1 MSGVAKGA
9 LDGFR
14 ILDLTSVVMGPFAT
28 QVLADYGA
36 EVIKIEPPDG
46 DTTRNIGPSRERGLS
61 AGFIGM
67 NRGKQS
73 LAVDLKQPAGA
84 QLVLRLAQSA
94 DALVCNLRPQ
104 AMRRLGLHYE
114 ALATANPRLVYL
126 SLVGYGRHGRYAG
139 KPAYDDLIQ
148 AAIGLPRLV
157 QRADGG
163 EPRYVPL
170 AMCDRTVGIAAVN
183 ALLAALLHRERSGKG
198 QEVEVPMFELM
209 SMLLLSDHLGG
220 AAFDPPQGPM
230 GYARLLSK
238 QRRPYAT
245 QDGYI
250 AVLPYNDQ
258 HWRRF
263 FALAGRPDL
272 PDGDERFADIAQRTR
287 NIDALHAGDHALAQH
302 QRAHAGLMRQFHA
315 PLEGHAQLLQCA
327 IQRWRES
334 RQRLILTIDTIHRF
348 AEQRRA
354 DGRIVLVA
362 KGLDRAFAGEGP
374 RQLGVGAVH
383 GSDRLQP
390 AQMKFAIGALAAL
403 DQQCECG
410 DRDDG
415 QKPCKGA
422 APSRRLASGGIAR
435 GVGCFEGGCGHSAR
449 PQTRSCRTAE
459 TGFRSEDSLRIL
471 LPRPLIPRLLR
482 IALMPLLRL
491 LVCLDVGGLLAT
503 GFEGRP
509 RLEPAPCAHE
519 CGWRSKICDWRTRF
533 TRARRKR
540 RMVRA
545 SFGSSAGPVRGSA
558 VADRRHR
565 HRRSRFR

>member
-1 MSGVAKGA
+1 MNGVAPGA
-9 LDGFR
+9 LQGFR

-36 EVIKIEPPDG
+36 AVIKSEPPDG

-104 AMRRLGLHYE
+104 AMRRLGLHYD

-287 NIDALHAGDHALAQH
+287 NIDALYQLLADALLTRKTAEWLDLLTQADIPAMPLHTLESLIDDPHLNESGLFRFVDHPREGRMRAFRNPALFSQTPV
-302 QRAHAGLMRQFHA
+302 RDPA
-315 PLEGHAQLLQCA
+315 PAPRLGEHSLEVLRRCGIADSEIQQLLQDGV
-327 IQRWRES
+327 
-334 RQRLILTIDTIHRF
+334 L
-348 AEQRRA
+348 RA
-354 DGRIVLVA
+354 
-362 KGLDRAFAGEGP
+362 
-374 RQLGVGAVH
+374 
-383 GSDRLQP
+383 
-390 AQMKFAIGALAAL
+390 AA
-403 DQQCECG
+403 
-410 DRDDG
+410 
-415 QKPCKGA
+415 
-422 APSRRLASGGIAR
+422 
-435 GVGCFEGGCGHSAR
+435 
-449 PQTRSCRTAE
+449 
-459 TGFRSEDSLRIL
+459 
-471 LPRPLIPRLLR
+471 
-482 IALMPLLRL
+482 
-491 LVCLDVGGLLAT
+491 
-503 GFEGRP
+503 
-509 RLEPAPCAHE
+509 
-519 CGWRSKICDWRTRF
+519 
-533 TRARRKR
+533 
-540 RMVRA
+540 
-545 SFGSSAGPVRGSA
+545 
-558 VADRRHR
+558 
-565 HRRSRFR
+565 